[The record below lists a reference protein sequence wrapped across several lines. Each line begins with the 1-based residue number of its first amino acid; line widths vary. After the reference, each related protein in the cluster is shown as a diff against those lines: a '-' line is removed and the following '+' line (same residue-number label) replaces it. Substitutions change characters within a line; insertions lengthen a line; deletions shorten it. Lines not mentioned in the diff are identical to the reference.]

1 METRASYM
9 IVGVFTLLI
18 IAGAFV
24 FTLWTA
30 KNSQGHMRAYE
41 IVFTQ
46 SVAGLNIGSAVLL
59 EGVRVGQ
66 VSSIKVSPQVPG
78 RVIVHIQIAED
89 TPIREDSTA
98 SLEPQGIT
106 GLSSVAI
113 SGGTAESPL
122 LAAEAG
128 SVIPRIPSRPSQLQ
142 EIMNSVPAILG
153 TLDHILGRASQF
165 LNPENIKIVGGLLVS
180 VSEIAE
186 TLAKNKESITR
197 AVEGFGDAGQS
208 FAASGKRLDT
218 LVASAQSVVD
228 KEMRGAARSVETAA
242 AKLGDVASAAEP
254 GMRRF
259 SSGIVEELHNLFAES
274 RRLVAVLTSLTRQL
288 ESDPR
293 RFLFGNPIP
302 EFSAP

>member
-1 METRASYM
+1 M

-24 FTLWTA
+24 FTLWA
-30 KNSQGHMRAYE
+30 ARDSQGHMRAYE
-41 IVFTQ
+41 IIFTQ

-66 VSSIKVSPQVPG
+66 VSSIKVSPQGPG
-78 RVIVHIQIAED
+78 RVIVHIQVAED
-89 TPIREDSTA
+89 TPIRENSTA
-98 SLEPQGIT
+98 TLEPQGIT

-113 SGGTAESPL
+113 SSGTAESPL
-122 LAAEAG
+122 LSAEAG
-128 SVIPRIPSRPSQLQ
+128 SAIPRIPSRPSRLQ

-153 TLDHILGRASQF
+153 TLDNMLGRANEF
-165 LNPENIKIVGGLLVS
+165 LNQDNIKIVGGLLVS

-186 TLAKNKESITR
+186 TLATNKESI
-197 AVEGFGDAGQS
+197 AKAMEGFGDAGQS
-208 FAASGKRLDT
+208 FAASGKRLDK

-228 KEMRGAARSVETAA
+228 KEMRGAARAVETAA
-242 AKLGDVASAAEP
+242 AKLGDAASAAEP

-259 SSGIVEELHNLFAES
+259 SSGIMEEMHNLFAES
-274 RRLVAVLTSLTRQL
+274 RRLVKALTNLARQL